1 MTDEEL
7 KAIAV
12 SNARSIQ
19 ALTDSVRE
27 FREGVEKSRQE
38 YLQDRAQ
45 LYSLMTDLTQNQSR
59 IYRVLENMDRRQ
71 GEIVEVLKL
80 VAQRQNEKNQ

>member
-7 KAIAV
+7 KAIAL

-19 ALTDSVRE
+19 ALTDSMRE
-27 FREGVEKSRQE
+27 FI
-38 YLQDRAQ
+38 QDRAQ
-45 LYSLMTDLTQNQSR
+45 FYSLMTDLTQNQSR

-80 VAQRQNEKNQ
+80 VAQRQNEKNP